1 MKNKKIRVERPLTKI
16 NADKKVPELETG
28 DSPSFSFIHLTR
40 SGKFRLESLDPAVY
54 REACALFYEKM
65 NQLSSESWTNILA
78 QPKSEGTEKIDF
90 REIRISPSGIRP
102 AKDEGVWSFRFGKGK
117 IDYRILAIRKKA
129 DPTLYVIGFD
139 LAHNAYDHGS

>member
-1 MKNKKIRVERPLTKI
+1 MKNKKIRVERPLPKI

-65 NQLSSESWTNILA
+65 NTLIIT
-78 QPKSEGTEKIDF
+78 GTDVNSDRNDKN
-90 REIRISPSGIRP
+90 G
-102 AKDEGVWSFRFGKGK
+102 
-117 IDYRILAIRKKA
+117 
-129 DPTLYVIGFD
+129 T
-139 LAHNAYDHGS
+139 